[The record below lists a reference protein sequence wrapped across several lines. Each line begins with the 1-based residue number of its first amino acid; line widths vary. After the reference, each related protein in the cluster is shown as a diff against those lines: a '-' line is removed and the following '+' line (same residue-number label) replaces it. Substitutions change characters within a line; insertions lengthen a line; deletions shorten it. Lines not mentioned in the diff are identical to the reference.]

1 MSSFG
6 SFYVDQLLNLGSFS
20 FYGEYCMIWI
30 CCVEVIWH
38 DKCFPEVILFL
49 IYFMY
54 LCSAMTMMDVCCIC
68 YMNECYC
75 GDEWSDVI
83 YYQYTIYANRSMTN
97 DAILI
102 KLSLKYLLIMKLIH
116 WFHTL
121 PSYCWK
127 LGFDSFPSTNWVR
140 LHPIYGFCQVG
151 SNPSE
156 LMLRKIMLVGN
167 RESGNPYQRG
177 FVGGLRQHTPVG
189 DSVWDLCTK
198 IPELWI

>member
-1 MSSFG
+1 MSS
-6 SFYVDQLLNLGSFS
+6 NLGLRDFGAVRGLQDEDNGVHPI
-20 FYGEYCMIWI
+20 YTTWLEDKPQD
-30 CCVEVIWH
+30 CVGGLLEGVLVKWVVQH
-38 DKCFPEVILFL
+38 HRG
-49 IYFMY
+49 
-54 LCSAMTMMDVCCIC
+54 MTMVDVCCIC

-75 GDEWSDVI
+75 CNEWSDVI
-83 YYQYTIYANRSMTN
+83 YYQYTIYANRYVMN
-97 DAILI
+97 DAILK
-102 KLSLKYLLIMKLIH
+102 KLSLKYLLIMKLSR

-127 LGFDSFPSTNWVR
+127 LGFDSSPSTNRVR
-140 LHPIYGFCQVG
+140 IHPLYGFFRVG

-156 LMLRKIMLVGN
+156 PVLREITLVGR

-177 FVGGLRQHTPVG
+177 FVSGLHQHTPVG

>member
-1 MSSFG
+1 MLTS
-6 SFYVDQLLNLGSFS
+6 YWILGCDHSLALKK
-20 FYGEYCMIWI
+20 YCVIWTY
-30 CCVEVIWH
+30 CTKVIWH
-38 DKCFPEVILFL
+38 DNFFFEVILFL
-49 IYFMY
+49 ISFLS

-75 GDEWSDVI
+75 CDEWSDVI
-83 YYQYTIYANRSMTN
+83 CYPYTIYSNISMMN

-102 KLSLKYLLIMKLIH
+102 KLSLKYLLIMKLSH

-127 LGFDSFPSTNWVR
+127 LGFDNSSSTNRVI
-140 LHPIYGFCQVG
+140 LHPLYGFCRVG

-156 LMLRKIMLVGN
+156 PMLREITLVGR
-167 RESGNPYQRG
+167 RESGNPFQRG
-177 FVGGLRQHTPVG
+177 FVSGLHQHTPVR